1 MHQTTTSTPTPT
13 KRIEYIDALRG
24 FTMILVVFHHVL
36 LFSFNVKGSLVN
48 GVIMSF
54 FMPLFFFI
62 SGLMGYRDNAVWDR
76 KAWGSMTKAK
86 VQSLLIPTFILGLT
100 YAYAYRHL
108 GFSSFVTDVYKLGYW
123 FTITLFEM
131 FVILYTVNVLAYT
144 PSSKTFKNRQQ
155 IALVITAGVLWLSL
169 FVIHQFPSLQ
179 MWCVTLGFSQTF
191 KWFVYFV
198 FGYICA
204 MNKEIFLRVLDNRYF
219 ALVIIILYVFAF
231 YANRVY
237 IYPNIDM
244 NIICR
249 MGYHVI
255 SVLIGGLGLLIV
267 YNVFR
272 VYQDS
277 FTSDK
282 KVGRALQYIGK
293 RTLDIYLLHYFFLPY
308 IPQLGKLLSD
318 DRNAVLLLAMGGGI
332 SLLVI
337 GVCLVVSN
345 ILRTSPILAKFLFG
359 AKK

>member
-1 MHQTTTSTPTPT
+1 MNQITTPIPK

-36 LFSFNVKGSLVN
+36 LFSLDIHDAFIDR
-48 GVIMSF
+48 VIKSF

-62 SGLMGYRDNAVWDR
+62 SGLMGYKENIVWDC
-76 KAWGSMTKAK
+76 KTWCAMTANK
-86 VQSLLIPTFILGLT
+86 VQSILIPTLILGFIYT
-100 YAYAYRHL
+100 YGYRDL
-108 GFSSFVTDVYKLGYW
+108 NISSFVTDYWKLGFW
-123 FTITLFEM
+123 FTFTLFEM
-131 FVILYTVNVLAYT
+131 FLILYMVNVLVYK
-144 PSSKTFKNRQQ
+144 PNSGVFKMYQQ
-155 IALVITAGVLWLSL
+155 IAIVTLSVVFL
-169 FVIHQFPSLQ
+169 IAILACRAFFPCIGI
-179 MWCVTLGFSQTF
+179 WCDTLGFSQTF
-191 KWFVYFV
+191 WYFIYFG

-237 IYPNIDM
+237 IYPNIDTS
-244 NIICR
+244 IICR
-249 MGYHVI
+249 MGHHLMP
-255 SVLIGGLGLLIV
+255 VLIGGLGLIIV

-272 VYQDS
+272 VHQDS

-282 KVGRALQYIGK
+282 KVGKALQYIGK

-308 IPQLGKLLSD
+308 IPQLGRSLSD
-318 DRNAVLLLAMGGGI
+318 DRNAVLQLAIGGGI

-359 AKK
+359 VKK